1 MLQSLNVEYIQCRML
16 LRKEFAGNMGEMK
29 GYNRKSISRIK
40 FKFSLSDYIVC
51 IHVGVFIVYI

>member
-16 LRKEFAGNMGEMK
+16 LRKEFVGNMGEMK
-29 GYNRKSISRIK
+29 GYNRKSISRI
-40 FKFSLSDYIVC
+40 KFSLSDYIVC